1 LRLDTPGQL
10 EAEDIGVELDAP
22 LEIRWDELNV
32 VNLLKY
38 NIPPLAL
45 AKITIELSLKMFE
58 HDRSN
63 RRR

>member
-1 LRLDTPGQL
+1 LRLETPGQL

-38 NIPPLAL
+38 NIPPEPSILL
-45 AKITIELSLKMFE
+45 PY
-58 HDRSN
+58 
-63 RRR
+63 

>member
-38 NIPPLAL
+38 NIPPLDL

-58 HDRSN
+58 HDRLN